1 MTEADN
7 KSQAAGAAPTRP
19 NEGGDAP
26 KSRFRAP
33 DTYVIIFFVVL
44 AAALLTYLVPAGY
57 FETEAITYTDSA
69 GNEQSRDVLIAESF
83 QLLEDDG
90 GDPVRRGVPW
100 FAPGGAIG
108 VVNYMF
114 EGLVSG
120 DKWGAA
126 IGVVMLILVIG
137 GSFGIV
143 LRTGAIEAGIMA
155 TIKRTSGAQ
164 ALMIPIIFFLFSL
177 GGAVFGMGEEA
188 IAFAMVLV
196 PLVIALGYDAVVGVM
211 ITYVATQ
218 IGFGTSWMNPFSV
231 AIAQGIAQV
240 PVLSGAPFRI
250 FMWVF
255 FTALGAAFTMWYGH
269 RVKKDATR
277 SAVYRPDDPFRQE
290 FQDIGS
296 MDIAFDIGHKLV
308 LLVIAGAMAWVVW
321 GVVWYA
327 YYIPEIATQFFVMG
341 LAAGII
347 GVIFKL
353 GDMRINDIAISFKQ
367 GARDIL
373 DAAIVVGMA
382 RGIVLVLGGDDPTV
396 PTVLNTILYGAGQV
410 IDQVP
415 AVVSAWFML
424 VFQSVFNFFVVS
436 GTGQAALTMPL
447 MAPLAD
453 IAGVTRQVAVLAFQL
468 GDGFT
473 NIIVPTSGSLIG
485 TLAVARIEWAAWARF
500 IVKFVLVLFIGAS
513 VFVIVAVLIGYQ

>member
-1 MTEADN
+1 VSGGPANET
-7 KSQAAGAAPTRP
+7 KLRAPDT
-19 NEGGDAP
+19 
-26 KSRFRAP
+26 KLRAP

-57 FETEAITYTDSA
+57 FETETISYTDSA
-69 GNEQSRDVLIAESF
+69 GNEQTRDVLIAESF

-90 GDPVRRGVPW
+90 GAPVRDGVPW
-100 FAPGGAIG
+100 FAPGGGIG
-108 VVNYMF
+108 FFNYMF

-126 IGVVMLILVIG
+126 IGVFMLILVIG

-155 TIKRTSGAQ
+155 TIKRTSGAEL
-164 ALMIPIIFFLFSL
+164 LMIPIIFFLFSL

-188 IAFAMVLV
+188 IAFAMILV

-218 IGFGTSWMNPFSV
+218 IGFATSWMNPFSV

-240 PVLSGAPFRI
+240 PVLSGAPFRM
-250 FMWVF
+250 FMWIF
-255 FTALGAAFTMWYGH
+255 FTVLGAAYTMWYGQ
-269 RVKKDATR
+269 RVKRDQTR
-277 SAVYRPDDPFRQE
+277 SAVYDPDDPFRHE
-290 FQDIGS
+290 FQDLAS
-296 MDIAFDIGHKLV
+296 LDISFGLGHKLV
-308 LLVIAGAMAWVVW
+308 LASIAAAMVWVVW
-321 GVVWYA
+321 GVVWHA
-327 YYIPEIATQFFVMG
+327 YYIPEITTQFFVMG
-341 LAAGII
+341 VAAGVI
-347 GVIFKL
+347 GVVFKL
-353 GDMRINDIAISFKQ
+353 GDMRINDIASSFKQ

-382 RGIVLVLGGDDPTV
+382 RGIVLILGGDDPTV

-415 AVVSAWFML
+415 AVVSAWLMF
-424 VFQSVFNFFVVS
+424 VFQAVFNFFVVS

-485 TLAVARIEWAAWARF
+485 TLAVARIEWARWARF
-500 IVKFVLVLFIGAS
+500 ILGFVAILFAGAS
-513 VFVIVAVLIGYQ
+513 IFVVVAVLIGYQ